1 MRKRILSLLMTVAI
15 TLTFSMPMSVFAA
28 SASLTLE
35 EAKWTAEDE
44 ITVKFGQNVSVSD
57 DAKDKVL
64 AKVGYSDEYEKFAQS
79 VTADGNKVIIKVND
93 TSKKYGHIKFQPGSL
108 MDVNGSANSSD
119 IEALSITADS
129 SVSGAS
135 LDKTS
140 LTSEGGTVKAVVTGT
155 LLSKAGYYYQLKN
168 VADYQTVSGVA
179 SFKDANT
186 AEVTFKVPA
195 NTTSSE
201 VKYALRYSTM
211 PYMGFKAI
219 GDNTVTVA
227 AAGGSGET
235 PAQSITSW
243 SADQTSFDNNGGK
256 VTVSIKGTGLKSLDK
271 SAFEI
276 ELKGQYGWMT
286 QEYDVKHSYTASDD
300 QNATIEF

>member
-28 SASLTLE
+28 SASPTLE

-93 TSKKYGHIKFQPGSL
+93 KSKKYGYIKFQPGSL
-108 MDVNGSANSSD
+108 MVNGSANSSD
-119 IEALSITADS
+119 IEALSITVDS
-129 SVSGAS
+129 SIAGAS

-155 LLSKAGYYYQLKN
+155 LLSKAGYYYQLYN
-168 VADYQTVSGVA
+168 AADYQTVSGVV

-186 AEVTFKVPA
+186 AEVTFKVPE
-195 NTTSSE
+195 NTTSAE
-201 VKYALRYSTM
+201 VKYVLQYSTKA
-211 PYMGFKAI
+211 YFGFKTI
-219 GDNTVTVA
+219 GDNAVTVA

-243 SADQTSFDNNGGK
+243 PPIRLL
-256 VTVSIKGTGLKSLDK
+256 SI
-271 SAFEI
+271 I
-276 ELKGQYGWMT
+276 
-286 QEYDVKHSYTASDD
+286 TAERSPYRLRVPV
-300 QNATIEF
+300 